1 MLSHFHLIPERN
13 GQTDG
18 RTDKIAISILRV
30 SVLTLD
36 NNVSQ
41 WAVVHYKQK
50 YVAFLSIF
58 CNIIYDKHE
67 ITDAW
72 QCHAWVILC
81 MSRNTVT
88 RRPTSCRSL
97 FVLHHVH
104 STRPLSLIVL
114 SRLDR
119 GIQSTTEMLPLKRR
133 RQCCT

>member
-58 CNIIYDKHE
+58 AISYM
-67 ITDAW
+67 T
-72 QCHAWVILC
+72 
-81 MSRNTVT
+81 NT
-88 RRPTSCRSL
+88 RSL
-97 FVLHHVH
+97 MRG
-104 STRPLSLIVL
+104 SATR
-114 SRLDR
+114 
-119 GIQSTTEMLPLKRR
+119 G
-133 RQCCT
+133 

>member
-18 RTDKIAISILRV
+18 RTDKIAISLRV

-58 CNIIYDKHE
+58 
-67 ITDAW
+67 A
-72 QCHAWVILC
+72 ILS
-81 MSRNTVT
+81 MTNT
-88 RRPTSCRSL
+88 RSL
-97 FVLHHVH
+97 MRG
-104 STRPLSLIVL
+104 SATR
-114 SRLDR
+114 
-119 GIQSTTEMLPLKRR
+119 G
-133 RQCCT
+133 